1 MPYSRLLKRILEN
14 VEGAVGVGFVDYEG
28 ETVQLAGR
36 LQDYAHRVHLAHQS
50 ILLQNV
56 SRIHQK
62 YQESLSLLTCVCQ
75 DLTWVIKPL
84 KSGYCLVVT
93 LNHRKNLSKAAHYLE
108 EAARELN
115 QEL

>member
-1 MPYSRLLKRILEN
+1 MPYTHLLRKILEN

-36 LQDYAHRVHLAHQS
+36 LEDYAHRVHLACQS
-50 ILLQNV
+50 ILLRDV
-56 SRIHQK
+56 SRVHEN
-62 YQESLSLLTCVCQ
+62 YQEFLSSVTCVYQ
-75 DLTWVIKPL
+75 DLTLAIKPL
-84 KSGYCLVVT
+84 KGGYCLVVT
-93 LNHRKNLSKAAHYLE
+93 LKHKRNLSKAVHYLE